1 MIKPKVDVEACC
13 GILVEG
19 EPIPLEG
26 VSVEATI
33 KDFCSRVTITQRYRN
48 QESKPVEAVYVFP
61 LDEGAAVCG
70 FEALIDDVH
79 VVGEVQEKEKAFE
92 TYDEALAQGHGAY
105 LLDQEKPDVFTAS
118 IGNIPPGK
126 EVLVKV
132 TFVAEL
138 NLEGDAIRFTLPTS
152 VSPRYA
158 PAQDEIGVGRSPA
171 EAVNPPVEWR
181 VPYGLQL
188 TVRLEMPSAIRGVES
203 PSHPISAEIDDR
215 RGTVKLGGRETALD
229 RDFVLLVRLAKEQKP
244 RAWVEKVQEDGR
256 AVALAFQPR
265 FELEEAPSEIIF
277 VIDRSG
283 SMDGTSIAEAR
294 NALQLCLRSLPE
306 GTRFNVVGFG
316 SRFKNLFPESRL
328 YNEASLREASEKVK
342 EMRADYGG
350 TEILSPLEWILKKTL
365 FPELPRQLFV
375 LTDGQVTNTQE
386 VISLIR
392 RHASTTR
399 VFAFGIG
406 AGASHHLVR
415 GMARAG
421 SGSAEFIYP
430 GERIEKKV
438 MRQLKKALA
447 PGLKD
452 VKVDWG
458 KLKVKQAPY
467 HVPPVF
473 AGGRVLVYGLL
484 EDAPTGKTEVK
495 LTAKGLDGPLSF
507 SIPVRWDRAENDK
520 LIGTL
525 AARTMIQDLE
535 EGSSAL
541 HRGGGSRQNRK
552 NKDRVRD
559 EIVRLGV
566 TYGLCSRETSFVAV
580 EMRDA
585 VPGEMQLRRVPTA
598 LTWGWG
604 GTDLPAVGGSGQAR
618 FRVASAPAADLMG
631 PPEAA
636 AFDLEESA
644 GMGFSEAIGGDAL
657 DEGFAGEEIVLDSPS
672 PPVRPMDSLVAL
684 QRADGSWDLTEEFAG
699 IVGQTLAELERG
711 LEGAEG
717 DRDQARRALATG
729 LAIVWLQTEASEWKD
744 EWTLLERKARKWLA
758 SCQAKL
764 TSGVDW
770 LDHAA
775 SFLPSE

>member
-1 MIKPKVDVEACC
+1 MEVCC

-33 KDFCSRVTITQRYRN
+33 KDFCSRVTLTQRYRN
-48 QESKPVEAVYVFP
+48 QEAKPVEAVYVFP
-61 LDEGAAVCG
+61 LEDGAAVCG

-79 VVGEVQEKEKAFE
+79 VVGEDQEREKAFE

-132 TFVAEL
+132 TYVAEL
-138 NLEGDAIRFTLPTS
+138 TLEGDDIRFALPTT

-158 PAQDEIGVGRSPA
+158 PAKDQIGIGRSPA
-171 EAVNPPVEWR
+171 EVVNPPVEWR
-181 VPYGLQL
+181 VPYGLEL

-215 RGTVKLGGRETALD
+215 KGTIKLGGRETTLD
-229 RDFVLLVRLAKEQKP
+229 RDFVLLVRLAKDQEP
-244 RAWVEKVQEDGR
+244 RAWVEKGEEGGM
-256 AVALAFQPR
+256 AAMLAFQPE
-265 FELEEAPSEIIF
+265 FEEEEAPSEMIF

-316 SRFKNLFPESRL
+316 SRFKMLFPESEL
-328 YNEASLREASEKVK
+328 YSEASLREASDKVK
-342 EMRADYGG
+342 EMRADLGG
-350 TEILSPLEWILKKTL
+350 TEILSPLKAILEKKPN
-365 FPELPRQLFV
+365 PELPRQLFV
-375 LTDGQVTNTQE
+375 LTDGQVTNTQH

-392 RHASTTR
+392 RHSDTTR
-399 VFAFGIG
+399 VFSFGIG

-421 SGSAEFIYP
+421 GGTAEFIYP

-438 MRQLKKALA
+438 LRQLKKALA
-447 PGLKD
+447 PGLTD

-458 KLKVKQAPY
+458 RLKVKQAPY
-467 HVPPVF
+467 NVPPVF

-484 EDAPTGKTEVK
+484 EAAPSEKTEVT
-495 LTAKGLDGPLSF
+495 LTAKSPDGPLSF
-507 SIPVRWDRAENDK
+507 KLPVHWDRAAADK

-525 AARTMIQDLE
+525 AARTMIRDLE

-541 HRGGGSRQNRK
+541 HRGGGSKQNRK
-552 NKDRVRD
+552 SKDRVRD

-566 TYGLCSRETSFVAV
+566 AYGLCSRETSFVAV
-580 EMRDA
+580 ELRDA
-585 VPGEMQLRRVPTA
+585 VPGEIQLRRVPTA

-604 GTDLPAVGGSGQAR
+604 GTEQVLGGSAQGR
-618 FRVASAPAADLMG
+618 FRRVGPGAARLAVAPAAFAGG
-631 PPEAA
+631 PPEVLYDVVEGAA
-636 AFDLEESA
+636 MEMDVGEPAGAGHDEELVLETTSQ
-644 GMGFSEAIGGDAL
+644 
-657 DEGFAGEEIVLDSPS
+657 
-672 PPVRPMDSLVAL
+672 PVRPLDKLVAV
-684 QRADGSWDLTEEFAG
+684 QRADGSWDLTEELGG
-699 IVGQTLAELERG
+699 IVGKSLPD
-711 LEGAEG
+711 LEGSLDDAEG
-717 DRDQARRALATG
+717 DRDEARRALATS
-729 LAIVWLQTEASEWKD
+729 LALVWLQTEASEWKD
-744 EWTLLERKARKWLA
+744 EWTLLERKARKWLGKCA
-758 SCQAKL
+758 AKL
-764 TSGVDW
+764 AGGRDW
-770 LDHAA
+770 LEAA
-775 SFLPSE
+775 EAVLSQP